1 FVVGVWRRREVP
13 KPWPRSGASA
23 ARTSCRPSAGR

>member
-1 FVVGVWRRREVP
+1 KRIRYAVKPFVVGVWRRREVP

-23 ARTSCRPSAGR
+23 AR